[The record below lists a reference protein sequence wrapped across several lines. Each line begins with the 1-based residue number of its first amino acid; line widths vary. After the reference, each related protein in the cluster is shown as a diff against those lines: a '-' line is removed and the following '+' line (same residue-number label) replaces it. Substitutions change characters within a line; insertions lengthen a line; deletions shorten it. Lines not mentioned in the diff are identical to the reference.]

1 MHNVGCEGGVSA
13 CTFEEA
19 DLWVWG
25 WLHVQIQSNALAAL
39 EALDPQVAEEVLAA
53 GCITG
58 DRING
63 LCDGETGKW
72 YNTAA
77 LHDGHHVLC

>member
-1 MHNVGCEGGVSA
+1 
-13 CTFEEA
+13 
-19 DLWVWG
+19 LWVWG

>member
-1 MHNVGCEGGVSA
+1 M
-13 CTFEEA
+13 
-19 DLWVWG
+19 
-25 WLHVQIQSNALAAL
+25 QIQSNALAAL

-72 YNTAA
+72 WVLYSSSWSSMMHGSWNCFFGSIWMLATDK
-77 LHDGHHVLC
+77 LHDTVGGFL

>member
-1 MHNVGCEGGVSA
+1 M
-13 CTFEEA
+13 
-19 DLWVWG
+19 
-25 WLHVQIQSNALAAL
+25 AAL
-39 EALDPQVAEEVLAA
+39 EALDPKVAEEVLAV

-72 YNTAA
+72 YRTTF
-77 LHDGHHVLC
+77 LHDLHLYVKAGRVG